1 LTPTESES
9 FVLRTPHLN
18 TFTQDQ
24 KTLCKG
30 YSTTDMVKINPSVR
44 ALKIAARASGLND
57 SDFAGMDKAELLGI
71 VKRKSGSAKKNKKPL
86 FFVDLSKLM
95 FWLDFETEDMS
106 EDDAMYTLRLTR
118 RSVSTPDY
126 NKWLEEVS
134 KADYL
139 AALAA
144 AEGKGDDDNML
155 DFQTIAEHRETASCG
170 LGLVKKVTCTDF
182 KIENDDG
189 KPRSDPEKEYF
200 KPIDLDTVIS
210 YVDEFSMYDAK
221 TKTRKTFQ
229 VSDGELTI
237 GELAA
242 AIGEFETAVRV
253 QTHDIIDYRGELI
266 TVNTDG
272 DLVLTYG
279 S

>member
-1 LTPTESES
+1 
-9 FVLRTPHLN
+9 
-18 TFTQDQ
+18 
-24 KTLCKG
+24 
-30 YSTTDMVKINPSVR
+30 MVKINPSVR